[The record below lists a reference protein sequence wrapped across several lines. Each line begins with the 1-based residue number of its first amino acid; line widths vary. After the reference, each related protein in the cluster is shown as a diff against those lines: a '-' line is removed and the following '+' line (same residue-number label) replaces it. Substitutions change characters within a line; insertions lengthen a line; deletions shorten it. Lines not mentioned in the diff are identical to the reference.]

1 MALQKVKNIVKLSL
15 DEFSFEEFKLIAI
28 QTPLEDYKVAYTLNK
43 ILDMRFIKEPVEI
56 EFTNENGTGYFS
68 HYTFEDSKHDLIWSL
83 VQNKS
88 FIQNQN
94 PQEAS
99 LFTEID
105 HKFNS
110 QINLIPELNKFDY
123 LLKIDE
129 IDDYYNI
136 DLFITNLT
144 NLKHISTVYLAD
156 TDQIKSI
163 NNLIF

>member
-1 MALQKVKNIVKLSL
+1 MALQKGKNILKLTL
-15 DEFSFEEFKLIAI
+15 DEFSFEDFKLIAI
-28 QTPLEDYKVAYTLNK
+28 QTPLEDYKVAFTLNK
-43 ILDMRFIKEPVEI
+43 TFDMSFVKEQLEI

-68 HYTFEDSKHDLIWSL
+68 RFNFEDKKNHLNWSL
-83 VQNKS
+83 VQNKT
-88 FIQNQN
+88 FIQNKN
-94 PQEAS
+94 SQEVS
-99 LFTEID
+99 LFTELD
-105 HKFNS
+105 HKFKS

-136 DLFITNLT
+136 DHFISNLS

-156 TDQIKSI
+156 TNQIKSI

>member
-1 MALQKVKNIVKLSL
+1 MAIQKVKNIVKLSL

-28 QTPLEDYKVAYTLNK
+28 QTHLEDYKVAFTLNK
-43 ILDMRFIKEPVEI
+43 MLEMHFIKEPKEI
-56 EFTNENGTGYFS
+56 EFTNETGTGSFS
-68 HYTFEDSKHDLIWSL
+68 RYVFEDSRNDLTWSL

-88 FIQNQN
+88 FIQNNSTQKN
-94 PQEAS
+94 S
-99 LFTEID
+99 LFTEIN

-129 IDDYYNI
+129 IDEYFDI
-136 DLFITNLT
+136 DNFISKLS

-156 TDQIKSI
+156 IEQIKSI

>member
-1 MALQKVKNIVKLSL
+1 MALQKGKNILKLTL

-28 QTPLEDYKVAYTLNK
+28 QTPLEDYKVAFTLNK
-43 ILDMRFIKEPVEI
+43 AFDMFFIKELLEI
-56 EFTNENGTGYFS
+56 EFTNENGTGHFS
-68 HYTFEDSKHDLIWSL
+68 RFTFEDSNNHLIWNL

-88 FIQNQN
+88 FVQNKN
-94 PQEAS
+94 PQEDS

-136 DLFITNLT
+136 DSFISTLS

-156 TDQIKSI
+156 TNQIKSI

>member
-1 MALQKVKNIVKLSL
+1 MAIQKSRNIVKLSL

-28 QTPLEDYKVAYTLNK
+28 QTHLEDYKVAFTLNK
-43 ILDMRFIKEPVEI
+43 MLEMHFIKEPVEI
-56 EFTNENGTGYFS
+56 EFTNETGTGSFS
-68 HYTFEDSKHDLIWSL
+68 HFTFEDSRNDLVWSL
-83 VQNKS
+83 VQNIS
-88 FIQNQN
+88 FIQNNTSQKD
-94 PQEAS
+94 S

-105 HKFNS
+105 HKFSS